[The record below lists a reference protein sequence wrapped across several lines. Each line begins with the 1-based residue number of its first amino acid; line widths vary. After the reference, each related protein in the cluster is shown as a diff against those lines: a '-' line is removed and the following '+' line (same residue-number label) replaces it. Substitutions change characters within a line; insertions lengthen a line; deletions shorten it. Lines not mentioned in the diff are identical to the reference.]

1 MKKRSIFLIIVLFT
15 LFISSCKYNFIVPIP
30 DEVPVDTIPDTIP
43 GEQFVS
49 FATQIQPI
57 FTNKCI
63 SCHKA
68 GGTAPN
74 LVAGSSYNQIVPAHV
89 NLSKPEESDIY
100 AYPAPATSKHTWKK
114 YNSSEANLVLKWIK
128 EGAKNN

>member
-1 MKKRSIFLIIVLFT
+1 MKKISLFLIMVVFAI
-15 LFISSCKYNFIVPIP
+15 FISSCKYNFIVPIEE
-30 DEVPVDTIPDTIP
+30 EVPVDTIP
-43 GEQFVS
+43 GEQPVS

>member
-1 MKKRSIFLIIVLFT
+1 MKKRSLFLILVLFT
-15 LFISSCKYNFIVPIP
+15 LVISSCKYNFILPIEEEVPI
-30 DEVPVDTIPDTIP
+30 DTVPGAQP
-43 GEQFVS
+43 VS

-63 SCHKA
+63 NCHKS

-74 LVAGSSYNQIVPAHV
+74 LSAGSSYNQVVPSKV
-89 NLSKPEESDIY
+89 NLSKPEESGIY
-100 AYPAPATSKHTWKK
+100 TFPAPTTTKHAWKK
-114 YNSSEANLVLKWIK
+114 YNSSEANLVLTWIK

>member
-1 MKKRSIFLIIVLFT
+1 MKKQNIFLFMVLFAIV
-15 LFISSCKYNFIVPIP
+15 ISSCKYNFIVPIEE
-30 DEVPVDTIPDTIP
+30 EVPIDTIP
-43 GEQFVS
+43 GDQPVS
-49 FATQIQPI
+49 YATQIQPI

-63 SCHKA
+63 SCHKS

-74 LVAGSSYNQIVPAHV
+74 LVAGSSYNQVVPSQV

-100 AYPAPATSKHTWKK
+100 SFPAPTTSKHAWKK
-114 YNSSEANLVLKWIK
+114 YNSSEANLVLTWIK

>member
-1 MKKRSIFLIIVLFT
+1 MVVFAI
-15 LFISSCKYNFIVPIP
+15 FISSCKYNFIVPIEE
-30 DEVPVDTIPDTIP
+30 EVPVDTIP
-43 GEQFVS
+43 GEQPVS

-89 NLSKPEESDIY
+89 NLSNPEESDIY
-100 AYPAPATSKHTWKK
+100 VYPSPATSKHTWKK